1 MTEACISGSVHVMR
15 SEPISYAIQ
24 RVDDTS
30 RMRKENEG
38 SGGRFNM
45 SIRKPNKGFEACK
58 TKTLWSRKATFEV
71 W

>member
-1 MTEACISGSVHVMR
+1 MTKACISGSVHVMR
-15 SEPISYAIQ
+15 SESICYAIQ

-38 SGGRFNM
+38 SDGL
-45 SIRKPNKGFEACK
+45 SAETNKGFEACK
-58 TKTLWSRKATFEV
+58 SKTLWSRKASFEV